1 MTTFANFHEI
11 TIINIVF
18 SACIDAINFSKLNT
32 KGKSLT
38 LSDDNTQA
46 DTRKLILISIGDE
59 QSLSD

>member
-18 SACIDAINFSKLNT
+18 FACIDAINFNKLNT